1 MSKKMRNTTELEQE
15 VLHYLNELRESGET
29 NMMDGGR
36 YVSAHFALDRYESRA
51 YLKMWMDNYQ
61 PSGEYEKIIDENQES
76 QNSNQ

>member
-36 YVSAHFALDRYESRA
+36 YVSAHFGMCRQEAREFI
-51 YLKMWMDNYQ
+51 KMWMDNFQ
-61 PSGEYEKIIDENQES
+61 PSGEYEQVKIKES
-76 QNSNQ
+76 